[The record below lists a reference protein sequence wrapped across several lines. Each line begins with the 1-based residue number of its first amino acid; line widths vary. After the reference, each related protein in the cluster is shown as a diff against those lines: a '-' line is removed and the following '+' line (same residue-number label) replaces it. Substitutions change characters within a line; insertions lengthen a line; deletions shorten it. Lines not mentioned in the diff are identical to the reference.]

1 MGLLFEEMQM
11 IRELHKYLDK
21 GGKDMDYINA
31 KIAVLSQSDKRQ
43 KSVIQ
48 ILNIMGK
55 YKNGSSI
62 LKKLY
67 ATNLDPTVLKIV
79 DFTIFLAILIDKFI
93 TPTSITFK

>member
-67 ATNLDPTVLKIV
+67 ATNL
-79 DFTIFLAILIDKFI
+79 I
-93 TPTSITFK
+93 TEYLLLL